1 MSFSS
6 EIYFHN
12 YSGILKLYIYLK
24 ANFQNFYF
32 QIDNRTLKK
41 LYLLEIDLYLFFAI
55 SLIVALL

>member
-12 YSGILKLYIYLK
+12 YFGILKLYIYLK

>member
-12 YSGILKLYIYLK
+12 YSSILKLYIYLK